1 MIKTL
6 FQEKYDLKLIKLMM
20 ESSFLGVLIS
30 NLLGPVASVYILS
43 AYINHNVLYIWLS
56 LHIVL
61 LVSRISLKSILDR
74 LISENSTKVNKYF
87 TIVNSLI
94 FLTTVLYG
102 YMVWKSVLLDVPSL
116 NIFVL
121 GIIIFSLSAG
131 SISTLGS
138 VFRSFLIYLV
148 FNFLFLISAL
158 LYHGGEMFYMFALT
172 MSVMMITLIF
182 SARAYF
188 ENIKNGISLNESIHA
203 IYENSSDGVVIIKN
217 NKFFYPNKSVL
228 EMFKV
233 PSRELF
239 LKTSVKTFIPEYQP
253 DGSDSFRK
261 MTKMMSKAM
270 QNDSIR
276 FEWLHYDYIGKEL
289 WCEIVLT
296 KIRLD
301 GQDVLHGV
309 WRDISERKKTHD
321 AERKHKKEI
330 ELLNASLEERIKV
343 EVNQNMIKDR
353 QMLQQSRL
361 AQMGEMIAMIAHQ
374 WRQPLSAIS
383 ASSAILR
390 INAELD
396 SLENDSVI
404 ETSNKINKL
413 VKHLSST
420 IDDFRNFFK
429 SNKKEELTTYTRV
442 VDGVLGIIQSSLDS
456 KGIKVIL
463 ELECEDEFV
472 SYANELK
479 QVLINLITN
488 SQDAL
493 LENKV
498 KDPYIKIKTYVLDE
512 KYILEVSDNGGGIKS
527 EILDQVFDPYFSTR
541 LNKDG
546 TGLGLYMSKLI
557 MENHCRGKLSCE
569 NRDDGVCFTMELNNA
584 QQ

>member
-116 NIFVL
+116 NVFVL

-131 SISTLGS
+131 SISTLGP

-158 LYHGGEMFYMFALT
+158 LYHGGDMFYMFALT

-276 FEWLHYDYIGKEL
+276 FEWLHYDYNGKEL

-383 ASSAILR
+383 ASSAILHV
-390 INAELD
+390 NAELD

-442 VDGVLGIIQSSLDS
+442 VDSVLGIIQSSLES

-472 SYANELK
+472 SYVNELK

-493 LENKV
+493 LENEV
-498 KDPYIKIKTYVLDE
+498 KEPYIKIKTYVLDE

-527 EILDQVFDPYFSTR
+527 EIIDQVFDPYFSTR

-569 NRDDGVCFTMELNNA
+569 NRDDGVCFIMELNNA

>member
-6 FQEKYDLKLIKLMM
+6 FHEKYNLELIKLMV

-30 NLLGPVASVYILS
+30 NLIGPIAAVYILS
-43 AYINHNVLYIWLS
+43 DYISHYILYIWLL
-56 LHIVL
+56 LHITL
-61 LVSRISLKSILDR
+61 LVSRIFLQYIIGK
-74 LISENSTKVNKYF
+74 LIKQNSVKLNKYF
-87 TIVNSLI
+87 NVVNILI

-131 SISTLGS
+131 SISTLGA
-138 VFRSFLIYLV
+138 VFRSFLIFLV

-158 LYHGGEMFYMFALT
+158 LYHGGDMFYMFALT

-188 ENIKNGISLNESIHA
+188 VNIRNGISLNETIHT
-203 IYENSSDGVVIIKN
+203 IYEHSSDGVVIIKN
-217 NKFFYPNKSVL
+217 NKFLNPNKAVL

-239 LKTSVKTFIPEYQP
+239 FQTNVKKFIPEYQP
-253 DGSDSFRK
+253 DGSNSFRK
-261 MTKMMSKAM
+261 MMILMAKAM
-270 QNDSIR
+270 QQDSIR
-276 FEWLHYDYIGKEL
+276 FEWLHYDYNGEEL

-296 KIRLD
+296 KIHLD
-301 GQDVLHGV
+301 GQDVHHGV
-309 WRDISERKKTHD
+309 WRDISERKKLHD
-321 AERKHKKEI
+321 AEVKHKKEI
-330 ELLNASLEERIKV
+330 EFLNASLEKRIKV
-343 EVNQNMIKDR
+343 EVNQNMRKDR

-383 ASSAILR
+383 AASATLHIS
-390 INAELD
+390 AELD
-396 SLENDSVI
+396 SLENDAVI
-404 ETSNKINKL
+404 DTSSKINKL
-413 VKHLSST
+413 VMHLSST

-429 SNKKEELTTYTRV
+429 VNKKEELTTYTKII
-442 VDGVLGIIQSSLDS
+442 DGVLGIIKSSLDS
-456 KGIKVIL
+456 KGIEVIL

-493 LENKV
+493 LDNAVTK
-498 KDPYIKIKTYVLDE
+498 PFIKIKTYVLNG
-512 KYILEVSDNGGGIKS
+512 KNILEVCDNGGGIEDK
-527 EILDQVFDPYFSTR
+527 IKDQIFDPYFSTK
-541 LNKDG
+541 LSKEG

-557 MENHCRGKLSCE
+557 VQNHCRGELSCE

-584 QQ
+584 